1 MKASTMHANL
11 RAQARLVTWSAPK
24 LMNSGAALAAVLHQK
39 MTMQQQM
46 AAVATIQMGGSR

>member
-24 LMNSGAALAAVLHQK
+24 LINSGAALAAILHQK
-39 MTMQQQM
+39 MTQQQM
-46 AAVATIQMGGSR
+46 AAVANVQMGGSR